1 METQLLKEVI
11 NTEIK
16 DLINLKMKIVRY
28 LTLFEFLPLI
38 LSILMS
44 FLIDNRIFISIM
56 FFISVFFILTSDYLL
71 FKIFHKLK
79 LSKKILNNKELKII
93 EIVGFD
99 YTDKSIFDIR
109 EIITKY
115 IIKNTTD
122 KNFEQ
127 LLPDLFK
134 MISDHNDKDKLENLI
149 NYRKKLI

>member
-28 LTLFEFLPLI
+28 LTLFEFFPLV
-38 LSILMS
+38 LSILIS

-56 FFISVFFILTSDYLL
+56 FFIAIFFILTSDYLL

-93 EIVGFD
+93 EMVGFD
-99 YTDKSIFDIR
+99 YTDKNIYDIR

-122 KNFEQ
+122 KNFEE
-127 LLPDLFK
+127 LLPDLLN
-134 MISDHNDKDKLENLI
+134 MIKDHNDKDKLENLI